1 MRHLCYNP
9 PMKHLLFFLIPF
21 ILWATD
27 PEPTVNET
35 KPDAKEQSVQKHFYA
50 PDEVSEAGITLK
62 NELADINASLVPSKE
77 VADTEAALPAY
88 IEALEAMRSKIADS
102 GLHDV
107 SIKAL
112 TRGLEQAQVYA
123 DELDGYEKTLQDE
136 IDVHK
141 HAIEKLKAVEDIWV
155 ATLQNAV
162 SENAPDAIVERINK
176 TLVNIALVRDTAKHS
191 YDKVLTFMDMAVAEH
206 QKLETVMK
214 EARQQRTDL
223 ESRLFVRDSE
233 PLMDALM
240 QSHFEVGAF
249 LTALGRTFNDIRQ
262 TYFAFYK
269 NNRDSFAL
277 HLVATLFILS
287 VMLYLYIKE
296 RRGTLFIKYDDSI
309 RGSLSFVRSP
319 VAATVVL
326 SVLIIAAIYPERPA
340 AVAYFNVLIAL
351 MALLCIIYRSADR
364 KLMGYAFLLAVMFAI
379 GDLVNQ
385 VIGFEAEI
393 RLIWFILTL
402 VLMLALFT
410 IFRPGGL
417 LEHYEPKRWL
427 KLVLRL
433 GPLAIFL
440 LAVSLLANL
449 FGYYHLSH
457 KLSNATLISLTI
469 FMAFGVIAMVL
480 GGLITM
486 FVRRR
491 SLESKHLLESYAL
504 QIENNLK
511 FIVNGFLV
519 LYWLYLVFK
528 QFEISNFVAEWFAEL
543 MAMSW
548 QIGDVTISVGSLVD
562 FIIVLVLTTFL
573 TRFVR
578 IVLDLELFSRYEFPR
593 GVPTAIQ
600 MMIRYLIIGVGILLA
615 LSVLGIKMS
624 DLSLLAGALGV
635 GIGFG
640 LRNIMANFV
649 SGLLMIF
656 ERPVQLGD
664 VVEVDE
670 VFGDVQRI
678 GVRATTIKTYD
689 GSEVIVPNADFI
701 TKEVINWTLSSKLRR
716 IKMAYKV
723 AFGNDPKE
731 VIEIIKGVLLKHSDV
746 KGDPEPKVLFEGY
759 GDYYLEF
766 TVYFWVEDRLLD
778 IKSET
783 AIDIYEALSE
793 AGVRMPVPQ
802 VRYEN
807 NPLPH

>member
-1 MRHLCYNP
+1 M
-9 PMKHLLFFLIPF
+9 
-21 ILWATD
+21 
-27 PEPTVNET
+27 
-35 KPDAKEQSVQKHFYA
+35 
-50 PDEVSEAGITLK
+50 
-62 NELADINASLVPSKE
+62 PSKE

-123 DELDGYEKTLQDE
+123 DELDGYEKTLQGE

-162 SENAPDAIVERINK
+162 SENAPEAIVERINK
-176 TLVNIALVRDTAKHS
+176 TLVNIALVRDTAKRS

-214 EARQQRTDL
+214 EARQTRIDL

-233 PLMDALM
+233 PLFDALV
-240 QSHFEVGAF
+240 QSRFDAGAF
-249 LTALGRTFNDIRQ
+249 LVAVGRTLNDIKQ
-262 TYFAFYK
+262 TFFAFYK

-287 VMLYLYIKE
+287 VMLYLYFKE
-296 RRGTLFIKYDDSI
+296 RHGMLFIKYDDKI

-340 AVAYFNVLIAL
+340 AVSYLNVLTAL
-351 MALLCIIYRSADR
+351 VALLCILYRSADAVLLR
-364 KLMGYAFLLAVMFAI
+364 YAGLLAALYAI
-379 GDLVNQ
+379 GGLFNQ
-385 VIGFEAEI
+385 VIGYEAEI
-393 RLIWFILTL
+393 RLIWFVLT
-402 VLMLALFT
+402 VVMMLSLFT

-417 LEHYEPKRWL
+417 LESYQPKRWL

-440 LAVSLLANL
+440 LAVSLVANL

-457 KLSNATLISLTI
+457 KLSNATLISMTI
-469 FMAFGVIAMVL
+469 FMAFGVVAMVL

-519 LYWLYLVFK
+519 LYWLYLVFN
-528 QFEISNFVAEWFAEL
+528 QFEISRFAQEYFTQL

-548 QIGDVTISVGSLVD
+548 QVGDVTISVGSLVD
-562 FIIVLVLTTFL
+562 FIVVLVLTTFL

-578 IVLDLELFSRYEFPR
+578 ITLDLELFSRYEFPR

-615 LSVLGIKMS
+615 LSVLGIRMS

-664 VVEVDE
+664 VIEVDK

-723 AFGNDPKE
+723 AFGNDPKG
-731 VIEIIKGVLLKHSDV
+731 VIEIIKDVLLKHSDV
-746 KGDPEPKVLFEGY
+746 KSDPEPKVLFEGY

-802 VRYEN
+802 VRYEGG
-807 NPLPH
+807 LPST